1 MINFKK
7 LLKEKRAWYIKLSEK
22 FIVLFWKNMLLLIL
36 KVFITYD
43 TILTRKREGWKNKYT
58 NLICF
63 HLLFP
68 QLKTQKMCLI
78 IKKSSIPN
86 SLANITKYGN
96 FEKLLEGKTQLCY
109 LWFWEGSGT
118 EILHFLV
125 CMTEN
130 QKWKNRNKKAIMGMV
145 FLWRPLSA

>member
-96 FEKLLEGKTQLCY
+96 FEKLLEGKTQLRY